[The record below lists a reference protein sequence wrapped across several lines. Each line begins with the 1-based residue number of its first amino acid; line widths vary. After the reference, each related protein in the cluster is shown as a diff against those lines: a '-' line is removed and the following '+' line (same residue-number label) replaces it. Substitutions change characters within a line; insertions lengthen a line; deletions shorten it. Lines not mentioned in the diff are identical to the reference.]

1 MIYTVTCNPS
11 LDHIVTVEDF
21 RLGALNRTGGE
32 LIVPGGKGI
41 NVSMVLKNLGMD
53 SMALGFSAGYTGE
66 IIERLLWDR
75 GVRTDF
81 VRLPCGLSRLNV
93 KLKTGECETE
103 INGQGPCITEDAMQ
117 GFYRKLDS
125 LGQEDILV
133 LAGSIPG
140 GMPTTLY
147 RDILAYLADRGLKI
161 VVDATGELLTQ
172 ACGQHPFLVKPNRE
186 ELEQIFDTEIDTR
199 EDAAEYG
206 SRLLELGAQNVLVS
220 MGGDGAILLT
230 GDGRQYYARP
240 PKGEVVNTVGAG
252 DSMVAGFLAGFL
264 QTGDM
269 GRAFLYGLCTG
280 SASAYSAEMAQKQQ
294 VEQMLK
300 TVQLCDISGEPD
312 LDEVVRML
320 DDYAM
325 AGGSRMKIETAES
338 LPEGDVHRQYHHG
351 RCDVG
356 SPWACGVSFDVLE

>member
-11 LDHIVTVEDF
+11 LDYIVTVEDF
-21 RLGALNRTGGE
+21 RLGTLNRTGRE

-53 SMALGFSAGYTGE
+53 SIALGFSAGYTGE
-66 IIERLLWDR
+66 MIERLLRDR
-75 GVRTDF
+75 CVRTDF

-93 KLKTGECETE
+93 KLKAGGCETE
-103 INGQGPCITEDAMQ
+103 INGQGPVVSEEALQ
-117 GFYRKLDS
+117 SFYRKLD
-125 LGQEDILV
+125 GTRQGDILV

-147 RDILAYLADRGLKI
+147 CDILAYLADKELKI
-161 VVDATGELLTQ
+161 VVDAAGELLTQ
-172 ACGQHPFLVKPNRE
+172 ACKQHPFMVKPNRE
-186 ELEQIFDTEIDTR
+186 ELAQIFGAKICTK

-206 SRLLELGAQNVLVS
+206 SRLLRLGAQNVLVS
-220 MGGDGAILLT
+220 LGGDGAVLLT

-252 DSMVAGFLAGFL
+252 DSMVAGFLTGFL
-264 QTGDM
+264 ETGDM

-280 SASAYSAEMAQKQQ
+280 SASAYSAEMAEKQQ

-300 TVQLCDISGEPD
+300 TVQLCGISGETFG
-312 LDEVVRML
+312 LDGR
-320 DDYAM
+320 D
-325 AGGSRMKIETAES
+325 AG
-338 LPEGDVHRQYHHG
+338 
-351 RCDVG
+351 
-356 SPWACGVSFDVLE
+356 